1 MHIMLKFKTMVTAVA
16 VIGGLTMALA
26 SNGMKKADPTTQ
38 KWFLYDPQPGQE
50 NVNDPANYTLTASG
64 GTTVPTCDASNGTRC
79 AIEAQPD
86 QTNPSQPDMSQ
97 ISIIRLKDQ

>member
-1 MHIMLKFKTMVTAVA
+1 MIKFKTMVTAIA

-38 KWFLYDPQPGQE
+38 RWFTYDPQPNQDD
-50 NVNDPANYTLTASG
+50 VNDPANYTLTANG
-64 GTTVPTCDASNGTRC
+64 GITEPTCHADNGPRC
-79 AIEAQPD
+79 AIEAEPD

-97 ISIIRLKDQ
+97 VSTVKLKEAQ